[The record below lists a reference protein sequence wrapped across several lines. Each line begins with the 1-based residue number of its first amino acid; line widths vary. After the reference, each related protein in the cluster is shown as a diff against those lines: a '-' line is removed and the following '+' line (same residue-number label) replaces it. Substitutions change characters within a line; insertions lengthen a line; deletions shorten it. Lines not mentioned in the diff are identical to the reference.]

1 MKINLYLMVLAVV
14 GLLLKD
20 RRRLKK
26 VQVESKNKTCH
37 RANRK
42 LIFYPLCLLLAMFV
56 LGCENN
62 QVPEK
67 KLFEVRVE
75 QVISGQTIK
84 IATDSETDSDYDRVR
99 LIGIDAPDW
108 RQKPWGLKAKT
119 RLQNLIE
126 GQSVWLEFDVK
137 TQDDRYKRQFAY
149 AWLDGSIFVNEL
161 LVQEGYVLAK
171 ERYPNTKYSLNLA
184 RAQEWARLRELGI
197 WNPEQPMRLTP
208 SEFRRENSQ

>member
-1 MKINLYLMVLAVV
+1 MKINFDLKVLGI
-14 GLLLKD
+14 GLLLKAQ
-20 RRRLKK
+20 RRLKK
-26 VQVESKNKTCH
+26 VQAESKNRTCH

-42 LIFYPLCLLLAMFV
+42 LIFYPLCLLLAMFL
-56 LGCENN
+56 LGCEAN
-62 QVPEK
+62 QVPDK

-84 IATDSETDSDYDRVR
+84 IATDPETDSDYDRVR

-108 RQKPWGLKAKT
+108 RQKPWGIQAKT

-137 TQDDRYKRQFAY
+137 TQDDRYKRKFAY

-171 ERYPNTKYSLNLA
+171 ERYPNTKYSQRLA
-184 RAQEWARLRELGI
+184 RAQEWARLREMGI
-197 WNPEQPMRLTP
+197 WNPEQAMRLTP
-208 SEFRRENSQ
+208 SDFRRENSQ